1 MINKKKV
8 SKVSKK
14 LTKKKPAKILL
25 IEDDNYLCKMY
36 QTKLELYGYTVLFAT
51 NGLSGMKIIEKHQPD
66 LIVLDIVLPNLS
78 GFEIMEQLNQ
88 DKKLAKIP
96 VIILTNLC
104 QKEDVQKGLKLGA
117 KSYLI
122 KAQNMPSEI
131 ITEIEKNLCQH

>member
-14 LTKKKPAKILL
+14 STKKKTAKIAL
-25 IEDDNYLCKMY
+25 IEDDDYLCKMY
-36 QTKLELYGYTVLFAT
+36 QTKLELYGYVVLSAS
-51 NGLSGMKIIEKHQPD
+51 NGVLGMKIIAKHQPD
-66 LIVLDIVLPNLS
+66 LILLDVVLPNLS
-78 GFEIMEQLNQ
+78 GFEIMERLNQ

-96 VIILTNLC
+96 VIILTNLG

-131 ITEIEKNLCQH
+131 ITEIEKILCQH